1 MVGHQ
6 APFNAIHPTFP
17 VSRTKKRPGKRAR
30 EAARQNLTNYVQAG
44 PSGFQPNYMPNYMQ
58 AGPSGFQLNY
68 VPNYV
73 QAGPP
78 AGHQPNYMQ
87 AGPSAGHQP
96 NHMQPAP
103 PHGHPAPLHSTEQH
117 NSFNANNLNLAGSN
131 LNGSDLGEIYPY
143 AANDSSGINL
153 DLGFDVGGF
162 NLDPSGINF
171 ANVANNFSGVNF
183 DFGFDVGGSDLDVAG
198 LNDFGFDVGAD
209 LTQFGWDE
217 HRPTTQADERLTTQ
231 ADERSDEQ
239 RGNERAIT
247 QADER
252 SDEQTGNERSDE
264 QTGNER
270 SDEQRGNEIVYA
282 VVAKDLKRLKVALT
296 SSSADTIKM
305 MQALH
310 HLLTSSGLELDLVL
324 QGCLYAICCVVDK
337 HWEGTKA
344 EKDAFEPLDEWLNS
358 QKGYGIVGRAIWH
371 LSVDRY
377 SI

>member
-1 MVGHQ
+1 M
-6 APFNAIHPTFP
+6 
-17 VSRTKKRPGKRAR
+17 
-30 EAARQNLTNYVQAG
+30 
-44 PSGFQPNYMPNYMQ
+44 PNYMPNYMQ
-58 AGPSGFQLNY
+58 AGPS
-68 VPNYV
+68 
-73 QAGPP
+73 
-78 AGHQPNYMQ
+78 AGHQPNYMPNYMQ

-117 NSFNANNLNLAGSN
+117 NSFNANNLNPGGSN
-131 LNGSDLGEIYPY
+131 LNGSDLGEIYSY

-153 DLGFDVGGF
+153 DLGFDAGGS

-183 DFGFDVGGSDLDVAG
+183 DFGFDVGGSGLDVAG
-198 LNDFGFDVGAD
+198 LNDFGFDVGVD

-217 HRPTTQADERLTTQ
+217 RLTTQADERLTTQ
-231 ADERSDEQ
+231 ADERLDEQ
-239 RGNERAIT
+239 RRNERLT
-247 QADER
+247 
-252 SDEQTGNERSDE
+252 TLGNERSTT
-264 QTGNER
+264 QGNER

-296 SSSADTIKM
+296 SSSTNTIKM

-310 HLLTSSGLELDLVL
+310 HLLTSSGLELDLML

-344 EKDAFEPLDEWLNS
+344 EKDAFKPLDEWLNS

>member
-1 MVGHQ
+1 
-6 APFNAIHPTFP
+6 
-17 VSRTKKRPGKRAR
+17 
-30 EAARQNLTNYVQAG
+30 
-44 PSGFQPNYMPNYMQ
+44 
-58 AGPSGFQLNY
+58 
-68 VPNYV
+68 
-73 QAGPP
+73 
-78 AGHQPNYMQ
+78 
-87 AGPSAGHQP
+87 
-96 NHMQPAP
+96 MQPAP

-117 NSFNANNLNLAGSN
+117 NSFNANNLNPGGSN
-131 LNGSDLGEIYPY
+131 LNGSDLGEIYSY

-153 DLGFDVGGF
+153 DLGFDAGGS

-183 DFGFDVGGSDLDVAG
+183 DFGFDVGGSGLDVAG
-198 LNDFGFDVGAD
+198 LNDFGFDVGVD

-217 HRPTTQADERLTTQ
+217 RLTTQADERLTTQADETQADETQADERLTTQADERLTTQ
-231 ADERSDEQ
+231 ADERLDEQ
-239 RGNERAIT
+239 RRNERLT
-247 QADER
+247 
-252 SDEQTGNERSDE
+252 TLGNERSTT
-264 QTGNER
+264 QGNER

-296 SSSADTIKM
+296 SSSTNTIKM

-310 HLLTSSGLELDLVL
+310 HLLTSSGLELDLML

-344 EKDAFEPLDEWLNS
+344 EKDAFKPLDEWLNS